1 MDRLDSIDEILE
13 FAIAREV
20 EANQLYKYLAKRM
33 KNPEMCKVCE
43 DFAEEEL
50 EHKSKLELEVMKQ
63 GEVVSEFFISD
74 YMMDIDNRMDMDY
87 EDMLTFA
94 IQKEERSVK
103 LYNDLAA
110 IVKDEDSRETLLALA
125 KEETEHKQRFVIE
138 YDNLLKE
145 N

>member
-74 YMMDIDNRMDMDY
+74 HMMDIDNGMDMDY

-110 IVKDEDSRETLLALA
+110 IVKDEDSRGTLLALA
-125 KEETEHKQRFVIE
+125 KEETEHKQRFETE